1 MGRVLRV
8 NRGTIFGLS
17 LGLLGIALGLY
28 LEGGKVGQ
36 IMQPTA
42 ALIVFGGT
50 MGAVLVQFPLKVV
63 LEAGKQLRAVFAG
76 EHDPAAQLIE
86 TLRGYSFQSFR
97 NGIVALD
104 AELESINDSFLK
116 KAVMLAVDGA
126 SVSELRMQM
135 ELEMDIEAERDSEA
149 PKVFEAAGGF
159 SPTIGILGAVIG
171 LIQVMQRLENISEV
185 GQGIAVA
192 FVATIYGVG
201 LANLFLLPCAGRLRM
216 MARRKQVLRELMLEG
231 VVAIVERASPRLVE
245 KRLTPYLVES
255 VQSKGE
261 KVAV

>member
-1 MGRVLRV
+1 M
-8 NRGTIFGLS
+8 NRSTIFGLS
-17 LGLLGIALGLY
+17 LGVFGIALGLH

-50 MGAVLVQFPLKVV
+50 LGAVLVQFPLKIV
-63 LEAGKQLRAVFAG
+63 LDAGRQLRGIFVG
-76 EHDPAAQLIE
+76 EHDPAPQLIE
-86 TLRGYSFQSFR
+86 TLRGYSFRSLR
-97 NGIVALD
+97 NGIVTLD
-104 AELESINDSFLK
+104 AELESVDDPFLK
-116 KAVMLAVDGA
+116 KALMLAVDGA
-126 SVSELRMQM
+126 AVTDLRQRM
-135 ELEMDIEAERDSEA
+135 ELEMDIETERDFEI

-216 MARRKQVLRELMLEG
+216 MARRRQVLRELMLEG
-231 VVAIVERASPRLVE
+231 VVAIVERVSPRLVE

-255 VQSKGE
+255 RESKAE

>member
-1 MGRVLRV
+1 M
-8 NRGTIFGLS
+8 NRSTIFGLGLGVLGIT
-17 LGLLGIALGLY
+17 LGLF

-36 IMQPTA
+36 VLQPTA

-63 LEAGKQLRAVFAG
+63 LEAGRQLRSIFTG
-76 EHDPAAQLIE
+76 EADPAPQLIE
-86 TLRGYSFQSFR
+86 ALRGYSLQSFR
-97 NGIVALD
+97 KGIASLD
-104 AELESINDSFLK
+104 AELESINDSFLRK
-116 KAVMLAVDGA
+116 VLMLAVDGA
-126 SVSELRMQM
+126 SASELRKQM
-135 ELEMDIEAERDSEA
+135 DLEMDIEAERDSEA

-171 LIQVMQRLENISEV
+171 LIQVMQRLENINQV

-201 LANLFLLPCAGRLRM
+201 LANLFLLPCAGRLKM
-216 MARRKQVLRELMLEG
+216 MARRRQVLRELMLEG

-245 KRLTPYLVES
+245 NRLTPYLVES

-261 KVAV
+261 SVAV